1 MSVDSVSEEKS
12 MADHQSFRQ
21 RIVKRFMTFEPL
33 GLIAFGAVAGGLFL
47 FLSLA
52 SEVSEG
58 ETHAFDDRILL
69 GLRVTGD
76 LGTPIGPYWLS
87 HAMNDITALG
97 GTTVL
102 SLMTILATIY
112 LMLGRRRAIAAFMF
126 LSILGGW
133 VVSQV
138 AKFGIGRPRPDI
150 VPHLVE
156 VHDMSFPSGHA
167 MLSAVTYLTLA
178 ALLSRAEQYR
188 STRIFLLGT
197 GIFLTL
203 LIGISRI
210 YLGVHYP
217 TDVLG
222 GWCAGATWAAL
233 CWLVSRRFISAKPAT
248 PAPADEVTSDP

>member
-1 MSVDSVSEEKS
+1 MTV
-12 MADHQSFRQ
+12 HQTMRR
-21 RIVKRFMTFEPL
+21 RIIDRFMTFEPI
-33 GLIAFGAVAGGLFL
+33 GLIAFAAVAGGLFL

-58 ETHAFDDRILL
+58 ETHAFDERILL
-69 GLRVTGD
+69 GLRVPGD
-76 LGTPIGPYWLS
+76 LGTPIGPYWLN

-102 SLMTILATIY
+102 SLMTVLATTY
-112 LMLGRRRAIAAFMF
+112 LLLGRRRAIAFFML
-126 LSILGGW
+126 LSIVGGW
-133 VVSQV
+133 LVSQL
-138 AKFGIGRPRPDI
+138 AKFGIARPRPDI

-188 STRIFLLGT
+188 STRIFLIGT
-197 GIFLTL
+197 GILLTL
-203 LIGISRI
+203 LIGMSRV

-233 CWLVSRRFISAKPAT
+233 CWLVSRRYISAKPST
-248 PAPADEVTSDP
+248 RAPGDEVSSGP

>member
-1 MSVDSVSEEKS
+1 MQFHHRV
-12 MADHQSFRQ
+12 RQ
-21 RIVKRFMTFEPL
+21 RIIDRFMTFEPIGL
-33 GLIAFGAVAGGLFL
+33 MTFGLIAGGLFL
-47 FLSLA
+47 FISLA
-52 SEVSEG
+52 SEVREG
-58 ETHAFDDRILL
+58 ETHAFDERILL
-69 GLRVTGD
+69 GLRVPGD
-76 LGTPIGPYWLS
+76 LGTPIGPYWLN

-102 SLMTILATIY
+102 SLMTILATTY
-112 LMLGRRRAIAAFMF
+112 LLLGRRQEIAAFMF

-133 VVSQV
+133 LVSQV
-138 AKFGIGRPRPDI
+138 AKLGIARPRPDI

-156 VHDMSFPSGHA
+156 VHNMSFPSGHA

-197 GIFLTL
+197 GILLTL

-222 GWCAGATWAAL
+222 GWCAGATWAAG
-233 CWLVSRRFISAKPAT
+233 CWLVSRRFISAKPAV
-248 PAPADEVTSDP
+248 PEQPDVSSGP